1 MQALTYLSKTIMQ
14 AIVIGILREYVS
26 ALISVDRQIGR
37 IDRHLTNVR
46 NAISI
51 WIIIVVLRFS

>member
-1 MQALTYLSKTIMQ
+1 MQ

-26 ALISVDRQIGR
+26 ALISVDQQIGR

>member
-1 MQALTYLSKTIMQ
+1 MQALTYLSKTTMQ
-14 AIVIGILREYVS
+14 AIVISIMREYVS
-26 ALISVDRQIGR
+26 TLTSVDQQIGR

-51 WIIIVVLRFS
+51 WILIVVLRFS

>member
-1 MQALTYLSKTIMQ
+1 MQALTYLSKTTMQ
-14 AIVIGILREYVS
+14 AIVISILREYVS
-26 ALISVDRQIGR
+26 TLISVDQQIGR

-51 WIIIVVLRFS
+51 WILIVVLRFS